1 MLIINLL
8 QISSCFSQTIFSHRE
23 NIDVHLHTVLLFTEA
38 DSHWSGITE
47 ELEAA
52 VMRNLRCVSK
62 PPNATEAL
70 TKPCV
75 SPAPH
80 KLNPFSDAF
89 SLPLHTSLTWSYFPL
104 VILLLKSKR

>member
-1 MLIINLL
+1 MFMINLL
-8 QISSCFSQTIFSHRE
+8 QISSCLSHTIFSHRE
-23 NIDVHLHTVLLFTEA
+23 NTEVHLHTVLLFTEA
-38 DSHWSGITE
+38 DSNWSRFTK

-62 PPNATEAL
+62 PSNATEAL

-89 SLPLHTSLTWSYFPL
+89 SLPLYISLTWSYFSL
-104 VILLLKSKR
+104 LILLLKSKR